1 MGSIHGTRIR
11 ILLALA
17 IVLPALLALL
27 AWQFSRD
34 DAREA
39 SRTLS
44 TLAMTQQLVED
55 QSNRNLTSR
64 GELIA
69 GNQAVVAYMTQA
81 LGSSLPGETVDYSSI
96 VDLLEERR
104 SQLNLDLAAVVAADG
119 RALAVTDAY
128 AKGHDF
134 AADPVFI
141 EARKTQS
148 VGTGLW
154 RDGERLLHVAM
165 LPLARYSAGDAYLL
179 VAEEVDQ
186 DYLQTIAGIASAD
199 VALVALSRAEA
210 KVVASTLPAT
220 DAGAL
225 SKSISQWRADGA
237 PPDVRLDLPAG
248 TSQARS
254 APLFGNQDVRV
265 VQIARRMP
273 LSATLSAHAPIVLLA
288 VLSLLALLAAV
299 GWYLRRVTRPLQ
311 ALESLLERA
320 AATPDRNLH
329 MDEAG
334 AADVAR
340 VSAAFNRFMASS
352 QKVDRHG

>member
-1 MGSIHGTRIR
+1 MAATHGTRIR

-39 SRTLS
+39 SRTLA
-44 TLAMTQQLVED
+44 TLANTQQLVED
-55 QSNRNLTSR
+55 QANRNLTSR

-81 LGSSLPGETVDYSSI
+81 LGSLLPGEAVDNSSI

-104 SQLNLDLAAVVAADG
+104 SQLDLDLAAVVAADG
-119 RALAVTDAY
+119 SALAVTDAY
-128 AKGHDF
+128 AEGHDF

-141 EARKTQS
+141 EARKTQL

-165 LPLARYSAGDAYLL
+165 LPLARYNAGDAYLL

-186 DYLQTIAGIASAD
+186 DYVKTIAGIAAAD
-199 VALVALSRAEA
+199 VALVASSSSGAT
-210 KVVASTLPAT
+210 VVASTLPAT
-220 DAGAL
+220 DADAL
-225 SKSISQWRADGA
+225 SKAVAQWRADGA
-237 PPDVRLDLPAG
+237 PSGGRLHLAAG
-248 TSQARS
+248 ASQVRS
-254 APLFGNQDVRV
+254 APLFGNKDVRV

-273 LSATLSAHAPIVLLA
+273 LSATLGAHMPMVILA
-288 VLSLLALLAAV
+288 VLSLLALLAAIA
-299 GWYLRRVTRPLQ
+299 WYGRRVASPLQ

-352 QKVDRHG
+352 QKADRHG